1 MACPFGMIEVLSER
15 TRGGSIAPSND
26 PEVPAV
32 KVDITATCKAWS
44 WRSVAADLLGAP
56 HDERERQGDQTEVRG
71 RNAESR
77 SVLSRCRMRLA

>member
-1 MACPFGMIEVLSER
+1 MKSLSER

-71 RNAESR
+71 QECGVAER
-77 SVLSRCRMRLA
+77 AFAVLNEAG